1 MSECLRTEV
10 TSFGVERAGR
20 RSSIIVVL
28 REREGERE
36 RAVCVSERQQGER
49 ETRNQ
54 DAYTEFSNLAAAG
67 RLAPR

>member
-28 REREGERE
+28 RERERE
-36 RAVCVSERQQGER
+36 IESRVR
-49 ETRNQ
+49 E
-54 DAYTEFSNLAAAG
+54 
-67 RLAPR
+67 